1 VTISGATLA
10 GWEQHVSSGG
20 TATGTTINND
30 GLQTVNEGGSA
41 SNTTINRFG
50 SLNVSNGGTAT
61 GTTINDHGFLH
72 VSNGGTATGTTI
84 YQHGHQNVYTGGS
97 ATGTTISSGGFQIV
111 SSGGTATGTTINS
124 GGLQTVS
131 GGTATNTTINGGR
144 QTVSSGGTA
153 TATTI
158 NGGQQFVSVGGMATG
173 TIIIGGSQN
182 VYTGGT
188 ATSITINNGGLQ
200 TVSGG
205 TASVT
210 TIFGGGS
217 QTVFNNGTA
226 TDTTISSGGFQI
238 VSSGGTTTGTT
249 ISGGTLTIE
258 AGGKATGTLQGHGT
272 VSGFLIVDGGDNL
285 SSLNVHGGTLNVTS
299 VTLSAGGSLA
309 VDNDAT
315 LSASTISAAG
325 VAFSLNGGTVSA
337 TTINGDVSAN
347 GGIIGANSITGNLT
361 INGGQVA
368 AVTITDNDISYTTGG
383 LTLGSTDAAPL
394 QQAMAKAGASAGLS
408 VARPTDISNSTGS
421 IKVGADAA
429 DPGAGGVSFG
439 SNSVLD
445 VNAGSVAN
453 ASTPVLKAKNL
464 NIGGNAVLSVSG
476 ITTARNFKAF
486 EATSGT
492 TGAFAAVVTDST
504 LYGGT
509 VNPDGTV
516 TLREESANSS
526 MPELDPGL
534 AGLLNGAARNGEIGT
549 DDAHIFS
556 NQGGTRFLSRII
568 SRDYGGADP
577 EQAARTLESAAR
589 GAVAGAV
596 PQMAMAAANAGA
608 NAVAGRMLPSASGGG
623 VLTVSLNDGMLTG
636 LAAGD
641 ETTGRHA
648 GFAMWIMP
656 LYQNW
661 TGFGLEGGNYDMDA
675 HGALG
680 GVAFG
685 ADYTFENAIRAGITF
700 NIGGGYAEGSGDFNS
715 TTNNMSFWGV
725 GLYAGWLPGDFALT
739 ADVNFTSVQNRL
751 TQELP
756 AAMQMADMEAD
767 ISSWAFSAGLRA
779 DYTFRTDWLD
789 VTPHA
794 GVRFTH
800 LKVNGYELESGG
812 LTVLEGDDI
821 YQSIWSFPIGVTF
834 AKNFGTDSGWQVKPS
849 LDLRVTPHAG
859 DINARGD
866 VRFTGVGG
874 SATMETQTM
883 DYVTYGGTAGL
894 EFGKDNIKM
903 GLNYNLEAGAHSTQH
918 GVFATFRYEF

>member
-1 VTISGATLA
+1 VSDGGTATSTTVSSGGQLHLYSGGNVISATYSAGGQQHIHSGVSVSDAVLD
-10 GWEQHVSSGG
+10 GWEQHVSDGGTATGTTISNFGSQYVSNGGSASATTINRGSQTVDNGG
-20 TATGTTINND
+20 TATGTTINN
-30 GLQTVNEGGSA
+30 S
-41 SNTTINRFG
+41 
-50 SLNVSNGGTAT
+50 
-61 GTTINDHGFLH
+61 
-72 VSNGGTATGTTI
+72 
-84 YQHGHQNVYTGGS
+84 
-97 ATGTTISSGGFQIV
+97 
-111 SSGGTATGTTINS
+111 
-124 GGLQTVS
+124 
-131 GGTATNTTINGGR
+131 GR

-153 TATTI
+153 TDTTI
-158 NGGQQFVSVGGMATG
+158 NGGIQTLSGGTATGTKINGGGQQHVSVGGSAIG
-173 TIIIGGSQN
+173 TSINGGGLQAVYGGTASSGGTASGTSIFSGGSQ
-182 VYTGGT
+182 VVHVGGT
-188 ATSITINNGGLQ
+188 ASGTSIFSGGSQ
-200 TVSGG
+200 VVSGG
-205 TASVT
+205 TAS
-210 TIFGGGS
+210 G
-217 QTVFNNGTA
+217 
-226 TDTTISSGGFQI
+226 TTISSGGVLRVKSGANPNI
-238 VSSGGTTTGTT
+238 VEGTAKDTT
-249 ISGGTLTIE
+249 IAGGTLKIS
-258 AGGKATGTLQGHGT
+258 AGGKATGYLQGHGT
-272 VSGFLIVDGGDNL
+272 VNGSLVVDGGGNL
-285 SSLNVHGGTLNVTS
+285 SSLNVSGGTLKVTS
-299 VTLSAGGSLA
+299 VTLSSGGSLA
-309 VDNDAT
+309 VDNNAT
-315 LSASTISAAG
+315 LSAGTISAAD

-347 GGIIGANSITGNLT
+347 GGIIGANSISGNLT

-368 AVTITDNDISYTTGG
+368 AVTITDTDNVISYTTSG
-383 LTLGSTDAAPL
+383 LTIGSTDAAPL
-394 QQAMAKAGASAGLS
+394 QQAMAKAEKTAGLS
-408 VARPTDISNSTGS
+408 LAKPTVISSGS

-445 VNAGSVAN
+445 VNAGSVAD
-453 ASTPVLKAKNL
+453 ASTPVLKARNL

-476 ITTARNFKAF
+476 ITTAKSFKAF
-486 EATSGT
+486 EATEGSS
-492 TGAFAAVVTDST
+492 GAFTTVITDST
-504 LYGGT
+504 LFDG
-509 VNPDGTV
+509 VINPDGTV
-516 TLREESANSS
+516 TLREESANTP

-556 NQGGTRFLSRII
+556 KQGGTRFLSRII

-577 EQAARTLESAAR
+577 KQAARTLESVAR
-589 GAVAGAV
+589 GAAVGAV

-608 NAVAGRMLPSASGGG
+608 GAVAGRMLPSASGGG
-623 VLTVSLNDGMLTG
+623 VLTVSLNDGTMTG

-641 ETTGRHA
+641 ETAGRHA

-661 TGFGLEGGNYDMDA
+661 TGFGLEGGNYDMDV

-680 GVAFG
+680 GVALG